1 MRDTEHLLIGGA
13 EDEGSKCEGVNW
25 RLITPAVVFLL
36 AQEHR
41 QHSIETAV

>member
-13 EDEGSKCEGVNW
+13 EDEGSKCEGVAW

-36 AQEHR
+36 STGTPA
-41 QHSIETAV
+41 A